1 MLFENKEREFRQL
14 FNKLPNWME
23 LCLLNHLVTSVKK
36 LIARTST
43 ITVAM
48 IRLFKNFVY
57 IIDLMYNY
65 SVYFYS
71 GKE

>member
-36 LIARTST
+36 PIARTST
-43 ITVAM
+43 ITLTM

-71 GKE
+71 DKE